1 MSLNARGA
9 YNAYQNQQINPTN
22 NPFIGGGASQGT
34 SIWGSPQT
42 TGVQTP
48 PQTPHTGGSYQKDIN
63 DVAMIGQSKKANFEN
78 GLGGTFNPDDHRL
91 FTYA

>member
-1 MSLNARGA
+1 MSLNAIGA
-9 YNAYQNQQINPTN
+9 YNAYQQQSINPTN
-22 NPFIGGGASQGT
+22 NPFIGGGSSQGT
-34 SIWGSPQT
+34 SIWGNPQT

-48 PQTPHTGGSYQKDIN
+48 PQTPATGTSYQKEIN
-63 DVAMIGQSKKANFEN
+63 DVAMIGANKKQGFEN